1 MFVRRSSVTALLVAV
16 TAGAAVAG
24 ASGAVAAGAPLAP
37 RAVTLLLGSRAVPG
51 FRLDGAPVSRR
62 VTRASNRSCD
72 TFGPPGSTFASE
84 TFTSETF
91 TRGGAHATGSGTAEA
106 LAEALVVTR
115 SPAQARLVLRGFA
128 SYARRCIG
136 GDSRLASGVTTGPAR
151 VTDRPAPHVRG
162 AVAGRVV
169 TVQRDVTSTT
179 SGSTQREHVTLR
191 LLAYRTS
198 RFVVVVVPLRFTVGA
213 TATHGTVTLG
223 DTAGLRALASRAAG
237 QALRAAHG

>member
-1 MFVRRSSVTALLVAV
+1 MCVRRSSVTALLVAV
-16 TAGAAVAG
+16 VAVVAGAAVAG
-24 ASGAVAAGAPLAP
+24 ASGAVAGGAPSAP

-84 TFTSETF
+84 TFT
-91 TRGGAHATGSGTAEA
+91 RGGAHATGFGTTEA

-115 SPAQARLVLRGFA
+115 SPAQARRVLRGLA

-136 GDSRLASGVTTGPAR
+136 GDSRLANGVTTGPTR

-198 RFVVVVVPLRFTVGA
+198 RVVVVLVPLRFTAGG

-237 QALRAAHG
+237 QALRAANRS